1 MTDENKKII
10 IRALTVSYKR
20 TAKEIMKKKVLL
32 VSAYQKSSDQVSL
45 DNVRKFLENG
55 KPGK

>member
-10 IRALTVSYKR
+10 IQALTESYKR
-20 TAKEIMKKKVLL
+20 TAKEIMKSKVRL
-32 VSAYQKSSDQVSL
+32 VSAYQKSLDQISL
-45 DNVRKFLENG
+45 DNVRKFLEDG